1 MSEGDEVL
9 VKYGKEDYHRAK
21 LVRWV
26 GDDQVECEWLEGVY
40 KGSSTTVSIGSVHM
54 SFDKRVK
61 LGKRKASNESGGS
74 FKRSKNEIYAFIQSL
89 SDELGAV
96 RKENAELRTML
107 EDQAKDH
114 AIKMRESQQEIDAS
128 FQRFIERME
137 GMAEEAKN
145 TDKLHL
151 QLLKQQM
158 GENVARLESKIDG
171 VITFA
176 GKAAKYNLQN
186 FKKIHEVL
194 KK

>member
-1 MSEGDEVL
+1 MSVNDEVL
-9 VKYGKEDYHRAK
+9 VKYGKDNYHRAK
-21 LVRWV
+21 LVRWASE
-26 GDDQVECEWLEGVY
+26 DSVECEWLEGEY
-40 KGSSTTVSIGSVHM
+40 AGTTTTVSIGSVHM
-54 SFDKRVK
+54 AFDKRVK
-61 LGKRKASNESGGS
+61 LGKRKAVDDSNSAP
-74 FKRSKNEIYAFIQSL
+74 KRSKQEIYAFIESL

-96 RKENAELRTML
+96 RKENAELREIL
-107 EDQAKDH
+107 KRQAKDNE
-114 AIKMRESQQEIDAS
+114 IKMRESREELDAS
-128 FQRFIERME
+128 LERFINRME
-137 GMAEEAKN
+137 GMAEEAKK

-171 VITFA
+171 VIEFA